1 MPINLVCEY
10 NKHMYNATDPI
21 DTVNVYMP
29 LVSGR
34 VDKEDEWDVYRIE
47 SNLFCGQM
55 IYRCHR
61 KIYRGKKM
69 NGAIER

>member
-1 MPINLVCEY
+1 
-10 NKHMYNATDPI
+10 MYNATDPI